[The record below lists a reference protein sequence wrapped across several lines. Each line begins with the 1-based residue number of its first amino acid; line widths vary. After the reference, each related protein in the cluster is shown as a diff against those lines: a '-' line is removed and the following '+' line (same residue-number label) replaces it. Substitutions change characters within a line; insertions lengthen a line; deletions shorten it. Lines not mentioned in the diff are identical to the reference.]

1 MITPAYCQT
10 MARYN
15 AKMNDQLYN
24 ACATIPDQQRRAD
37 MKLFFKSIHGTLDHL
52 MFGDIAW
59 LSRFMG
65 REDEV
70 PEFGGILYPDFSE
83 LALARKEWDQ
93 KIIDWADHLEQS
105 WLESDFSY
113 VSKVDGN
120 SRTKP
125 AWLLATHM
133 FNHSTHHRGQ
143 LTAALSQL
151 DIDFGVTDL
160 PFVL

>member
-15 AKMNDQLYN
+15 ANMNDQLYN
-24 ACATIPDQQRRAD
+24 ACATIADQQRRAD

-65 REDEV
+65 KDSEV
-70 PEFGGILYPDFSE
+70 PEFGAILYPDFSE
-83 LALARKEWDQ
+83 LAEARKEWDQ
-93 KIIDWADHLEQS
+93 KIIEWADHLEQS

-113 VSKVDGN
+113 VSKVDGS

>member
-15 AKMNDQLYN
+15 ANMNDQLYN
-24 ACATIPDQQRRAD
+24 ACATIADQQRRAD

-65 REDEV
+65 KDSEV
-70 PEFGGILYPDFSE
+70 PEFGAILYPDFSE
-83 LALARKEWDQ
+83 LAEARKEWDQ
-93 KIIDWADHLEQS
+93 KIIEWADHLEQS

-113 VSKVDGN
+113 VSKVDGS

-151 DIDFGVTDL
+151 DIDFGVADL